1 LASGRGARP
10 PVVVSLV
17 GVGML
22 VALAFP
28 LAVSEALA
36 RFGVRSVAAAV
47 LALGIASFLPLAGR
61 STLAAGEVSRLLP
74 SFRPWLR
81 ALPLALPAWALVT
94 GDPRALQLVP
104 VAVEAMLAAVFLGSL
119 RGGSSILQ
127 QAALTLEPYAPDFIG
142 PYCRKATVGYALLFA
157 LQAVALTA
165 LVVPSAGPDWGR
177 TASLVVWVPTLAV
190 TLLEFAL
197 RKFWFRHYGN
207 NPIDR
212 VLRVL
217 LPPEN
222 TARGRRSLE
231 YIRSKRIELG
241 MPPP

>member
-1 LASGRGARP
+1 
-10 PVVVSLV
+10 
-17 GVGML
+17 ML

-28 LAVSEALA
+28 LLATAALG
-36 RFGVRSVAAAV
+36 RFDVRSVAGALLLLG
-47 LALGIASFLPLAGR
+47 LATFLPLLKGGALAG
-61 STLAAGEVSRLLP
+61 GELSHLLP

-81 ALPLALPAWALVT
+81 ALPLALPAWALFS

-104 VAVEAMLAAVFLGSL
+104 VAVELMLAAVFLGSL

-142 PYCRKATVGYALLFA
+142 PYCRKATVGFALLFIAQAIA
-157 LQAVALTA
+157 LAA
-165 LVVPSAGPDWGR
+165 LVFPTPGPDWGR
-177 TASLVVWVPTLAV
+177 TASLVVWLPTLAV
-190 TLLEFAL
+190 TLFEFML

-207 NPIDR
+207 NPVDR
-212 VLRVL
+212 VLRAL